1 LSSKEHTTVHGNTS
15 RLYSL
20 DALRAAMMLLG
31 VVIHTAVTYMPYPSP
46 VKTFTARHT
55 ATGFMFVV
63 NFIHIFRMEVFF
75 IVAGYFGA
83 LLYHKKGSAYLLT
96 NRFYK
101 ILLPLIAAL
110 LILYPIMYFATSYST
125 LAIAGNKDAFDL
137 TIEKFKSGQWLPFRL
152 IHLWF
157 LYDLLIFTFV
167 MICYEIAVKFIPP
180 LQRFVNKWIG
190 LVLQKPVIRILVT
203 SLLFLLGLFFN
214 KEYALHTNVSFW
226 IDWRMIYTYLIFFGG
241 GWFIYNTNS
250 MASFQWKPWPQ
261 LILGTALFLLGTYLE
276 YFRNNEPPLLWMQLI
291 YAFCAIL
298 LTFGMIAVFLK
309 SFDKHSK
316 LTAYCM
322 DAAYYVYLIHVPFAM
337 LIPGLL
343 TNLELPATIE
353 FLVTFFGTVTLSLI
367 SYHFL
372 VRHTAVGRFLN
383 GKLLTI
389 PLLKKVA

>member
-1 LSSKEHTTVHGNTS
+1 
-15 RLYSL
+15 
-20 DALRAAMMLLG
+20 
-31 VVIHTAVTYMPYPSP
+31 
-46 VKTFTARHT
+46 
-55 ATGFMFVV
+55 MFVV

-152 IHLWF
+152 NHLWF

-291 YAFCAIL
+291 YAFCTIL

-316 LTAYCM
+316 LTAYFM